1 MIVEGKKNT
10 AFDLM
15 EAVMELSDIYHR
27 NNSSKSVSIFYTGDC
42 EAFDV
47 TLFDDDKRGHRQF
60 VESVTVYL
68 DEKEFGGTFEQA
80 FELIEKEMANL
91 V

>member
-27 NNSSKSVSIFYTGDC
+27 NNSSKSVSIFYTGSC

-68 DEKEFGGTFEQA
+68 DERDNENA
-80 FELIEKEMANL
+80 FEKAFEMVEKEIAQYE
-91 V
+91 